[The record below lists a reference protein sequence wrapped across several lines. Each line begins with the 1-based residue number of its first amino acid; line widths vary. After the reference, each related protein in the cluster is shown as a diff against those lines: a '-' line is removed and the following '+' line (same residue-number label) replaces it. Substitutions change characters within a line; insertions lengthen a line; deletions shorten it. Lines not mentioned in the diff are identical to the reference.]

1 MIVEVEDDAFEI
13 ITPIAATTPITQIQ
27 IPIFKFDLANKD
39 ARNDSTMDTLNS
51 IKELQ
56 NVFNSANNSISDIY
70 INKEVSITNIK
81 VIIFVTIK

>member
-13 ITPIAATTPITQIQ
+13 TTPIAATTPIMQTE
-27 IPIFKFDLANKD
+27 IPIFKFDLANRD
-39 ARNDSTMDTLNS
+39 SNNDSTMDTLNS

-70 INKEVSITNIK
+70 INNEVSITNIK
-81 VIIFVTIK
+81 V